1 MDELKILYV
10 SQFFAP
16 EITAAAFRAYDHCEI
31 WSQEADVDLTVYTGN
46 PNYPKGELYGG
57 YSNRIIE
64 TKELDHYRVVR
75 SKSIIKKNTTQVGR
89 LIVTLSFFLIGIFN
103 IIFNKKEIGKKFDI
117 ILGTSGPIFAGI
129 LAYIYSLIYKADF
142 VFEVRDITY
151 LQMIAT
157 MSQDKSMG
165 VRIMRGLELF
175 LCKKAKSVIVV
186 TEGFKQILIQEGIR
200 REKISVIYNGVN
212 VKEYEKVI
220 EKEASNQLVLTYAGT
235 IGISQDIEELIDFY
249 NKIDHENKSL
259 NIIGEGAQKASVIE
273 YIQKHEIQ
281 GVTVFDAMTG
291 EAFDNMLNKTTFAVV
306 KLKYSTCFK
315 NTIPSKVF
323 DLMNR
328 GIPILYLGPKGET
341 SYHIDTAEAGI
352 SLTTMDNKENVELFK
367 AYLADID
374 LLTLSKNGKVYL
386 KENFDRRQLATVY
399 LEELYKVYWNK
410 GRALRKEKAREYNQA
425 SNK

>member
-31 WSQEADVDLTVYTGN
+31 WSKEADVDLTVYTGN

-64 TKELDHYRVVR
+64 SKELDHYRVVR
-75 SKSIIKKNTTQVGR
+75 SKSIIKKNTTQIGR
-89 LIVTLSFFLIGIFN
+89 LIVTLSFLLIGIFN

-129 LAYIYSLIYKADF
+129 LAYIYSLMYKADF

-186 TEGFKQILIQEGIR
+186 TEGFKEILIQEGIR
-200 REKISVIYNGVN
+200 REKVSVIYNGVN
-212 VKEYEKVI
+212 VKEYDKGT
-220 EKEASNQLVLTYAGT
+220 KEMSKNELVLTYAGT

-291 EAFDNMLNKTTFAVV
+291 EAFDNILNKTTFAIV
-306 KLKYSTCFK
+306 KLKYSVYFK

-341 SYHIDTAEAGI
+341 SYHINTAEAGI

-367 AYLADID
+367 AYLADVD
-374 LLTLSKNGKVYL
+374 LLTLSKNGKIYL
-386 KENFDRRQLATVY
+386 KENFDRRQLAAVY

-410 GRALRKEKAREYNQA
+410 GRVLRKEKAHEYNQA